1 MATTKKAPAKAHS
14 TGSGQAKKTAPKAGS
29 TNSPQADSF
38 AIIATGGKQ
47 YLVTEGQKVR
57 IEKVLGGHKVG
68 DTLTFEEVLLTGA
81 GDKVTVGAP
90 TIAGSKI
97 SAEITAIG
105 KADKVTVIKYKAK
118 SRYFK
123 KRGHRQPYFE
133 VKVGKV
139 A

>member
-1 MATTKKAPAKAHS
+1 MATTKKAPVK
-14 TGSGQAKKTAPKAGS
+14 AKKAPKAK
-29 TNSPQADSF
+29 ADTY

-47 YLVTEGQKVR
+47 YLVSEGMKLRV
-57 IEKVLGGHKVG
+57 EKMLGGYKVG
-68 DTLTFEEVLLTGA
+68 DAVTFEDVLLTGK
-81 GDKVTVGAP
+81 GESVEIGAP
-90 TIAGSKI
+90 NVSGAKV

-133 VKVGKV
+133 VKIGKV

>member
-1 MATTKKAPAKAHS
+1 MAATKKATKKAPAK
-14 TGSGQAKKTAPKAGS
+14 
-29 TNSPQADSF
+29 ADSF

-47 YLVTEGQKVR
+47 YLVSEGQKVR

-81 GDKVTVGAP
+81 GDAVTVGTP
-90 TIAGSKI
+90 TVSGAKV

-139 A
+139 V

>member
-1 MATTKKAPAKAHS
+1 MRIVLRVMATTKKAPAKA
-14 TGSGQAKKTAPKAGS
+14 KKTAAK
-29 TNSPQADSF
+29 ADSF

-47 YLVTEGQKVR
+47 YLVTEGMKVR
-57 IEKVLGGHKVG
+57 IEKILGGHKVG
-68 DTLTFEEVLLTGA
+68 DTLTFDEVLLTGA
-81 GDKVTVGAP
+81 GDSVTVGTP
-90 TIAGSKI
+90 TVSGAKV

-123 KRGHRQPYFE
+123 KRGHRQPFFE

>member
-1 MATTKKAPAKAHS
+1 MATTTKAPKKAS
-14 TGSGQAKKTAPKAGS
+14 KKTATKAK
-29 TNSPQADSF
+29 ADSF
-38 AIIATGGKQ
+38 AVIATGGKQ
-47 YLVTEGQKVR
+47 YLVSEGTKVR

-81 GDKVTVGAP
+81 GDSFTIGAP
-90 TIAGSKI
+90 TVAGSKVT
-97 SAEITAIG
+97 ALITAIG

-133 VKVGKV
+133 VKVNKV

>member
-1 MATTKKAPAKAHS
+1 MLFLAFLRIVARVMAATPKAPAKA
-14 TGSGQAKKTAPKAGS
+14 KKTTAK
-29 TNSPQADSF
+29 ADSY

-47 YLVTEGQKVR
+47 YLVTEGQKVK
-57 IEKVLGGHKVG
+57 IEKMLGGYKVG
-68 DTLTFEEVLLTGA
+68 DTVSFEDVLLTASGEKVEVGTPNVSGA
-81 GDKVTVGAP
+81 KV
-90 TIAGSKI
+90 

-123 KRGHRQPYFE
+123 KRGHRQPFFE

>member
-1 MATTKKAPAKAHS
+1 MATTKKTPAKA
-14 TGSGQAKKTAPKAGS
+14 KKAAPK
-29 TNSPQADSF
+29 ADSF

-57 IEKVLGGHKVG
+57 IEKILGGHKVG
-68 DTLTFEEVLLTGA
+68 DTLTFEEVLMTGS
-81 GDKVTVGAP
+81 GDKVSVGAP
-90 TIAGSKI
+90 TVSGAKV